1 MVLIN
6 GIYFLEVLILYNCIF
21 VRIVLNFY
29 LSHILGNFNAYWGY
43 DLQELSTLVCIVNF
57 FIVWL
62 FMLIATYYDL
72 KFGII
77 PNELSLILIFYG
89 LAFNVLL
96 SFLLNS
102 PYILLFSMLLTVS
115 ITLISFLLWH
125 IGFWGGGDFKL
136 FIGLSLSLSFLDLN
150 YLNPMKISS
159 VDHYLLDLN
168 LPIMNQF
175 LFYPK
180 VFSILLNGILV
191 AFIFL
196 SLVLIYNMAKNGKLR
211 YYSILSLLD
220 FKSFFN
226 QLNTKSIHI
235 GDLSEGMVL
244 DKYYFNDMKVF
255 SMIGSYK
262 NDDKYNL
269 CVCDEMNDFYFSS
282 LNAMG
287 LTGCDISLIKDLY
300 RKDLIK
306 NPYFQIKKA
315 IPFVPFLTMGYI
327 AFLLFGDFISIVSS
341 FIKLLF

>member
-1 MVLIN
+1 MYI
-6 GIYFLEVLILYNCIF
+6 G
-21 VRIVLNFY
+21 
-29 LSHILGNFNAYWGY
+29 GY
-43 DLQELSTLVCIVNF
+43 DLQDLSTLVCIVNF
-57 FIVWL
+57 FIVCL

-96 SFLLNS
+96 SFLIDS
-102 PYILLFSMLLTVS
+102 PYILLFSMALTVS
-115 ITLISFLLWH
+115 ITLVSFLLWH

-150 YLNPMKISS
+150 YLNPIKISS
-159 VDHYLLDLN
+159 MDHCLLDLN
-168 LPIMNQF
+168 LPILSQF
-175 LFYPK
+175 IFYPK

-220 FKSFFN
+220 FKSFLN
-226 QLNTKSIHI
+226 QLTIKAIHI
-235 GDLSEGMVL
+235 DDLSEGMVL
-244 DKYYFNDMKVF
+244 DKYYFNDMQV
-255 SMIGSYK
+255 STMIGHYK

-269 CVCDEMNDFYFSS
+269 CVCDEMDDCYLSS

-287 LTGCDISLIKDLY
+287 LTGYDISLIKDLY
-300 RKDLIK
+300 GKDLIE

-315 IPFVPFLTMGYI
+315 VPFVPFLTIGYI

-341 FIKLLF
+341 FIKMLF